1 MSRCQ
6 IFCVHLHI
14 YRKTLKQM
22 KAQHFLLL
30 FIGLSLVCGAQNT
43 IDKQGRKQGHWI
55 KTDKQGHKIFEGNF
69 KDGHETGVFE
79 YFYADGTVRLRN
91 TFVGNDGKR
100 CKHEAY
106 DEKGRLVAKGEY
118 CLKNRDGRWEYY
130 AEDGKMIKLANYK
143 MGVKEGMQAIF
154 EHSGDTAE
162 VLNWKD
168 NKKDGRWWKR
178 TGKKAYLTATY
189 KDGALDGRLTEYN
202 ENGQLAHECT
212 YSHGSKDG
220 HSIYYENGLKTID
233 ESWQKGIFID
243 RTVLILEGKTAHYKS
258 IYKIAYVMPVGQNQ
272 KKTIVYMTDGSK
284 VTATENSDDICARLG
299 DELFSVVNKKNRVVA
314 STQCIK
320 GIKKDAEGRDILDLD
335 PVPSFVIFP
344 DEDCIKLVQAMM
356 NQKNGVVP
364 GE

>member
-1 MSRCQ
+1 
-6 IFCVHLHI
+6 
-14 YRKTLKQM
+14 M